1 MPLLALPQEQMT
13 TLAFEEEEEDGHE
26 LLALPSDFTAKEIE
40 TYQIRVLATYEL
52 KLRVGLAFDLLREV
66 RQAVQHS
73 AVHLDEKIKHA
84 NSKTAHL
91 REQSKIDV
99 SRNLSKREARR
110 YNHNYTR
117 ISTLRHLLGIP
128 PSKQHMEANLQV
140 IDLNQDL
147 KMVSLTAGRSKGDG
161 ALLANASWIWSAFEP
176 PDDQRVQPER
186 KGKKKASPSGN
197 VENIPWIVKGGVHRG
212 Y

>member
-1 MPLLALPQEQMT
+1 MLIHHRFTLREREQLAAEDKKDGFAASLSDSWRLFRQRFSEWRMEQAKHMPLLALPQEQMT

-91 REQSKIDV
+91 REI
-99 SRNLSKREARR
+99 
-110 YNHNYTR
+110 
-117 ISTLRHLLGIP
+117 
-128 PSKQHMEANLQV
+128 
-140 IDLNQDL
+140 
-147 KMVSLTAGRSKGDG
+147 GR
-161 ALLANASWIWSAFEP
+161 AH
-176 PDDQRVQPER
+176 V
-186 KGKKKASPSGN
+186 
-197 VENIPWIVKGGVHRG
+197 
-212 Y
+212 